1 MPTPLFPKIRHAAL
15 LAVLLAAGA
24 CASAEAPVRH
34 VASASVLGSI
44 VVPAGRA
51 GTVSVP
57 VTLDRT
63 TIDTSGD
70 GNPHS
75 VKVVGQSGD
84 HLVEV
89 LDAYPS
95 KPQGMSRCQ
104 AGSETWFRVIDTTAR
119 KQLYSRLVDS
129 CLNDQVQAADPLITR
144 SDDGSRITLHGL
156 YSSVTVAIG
165 ADGSVRETP

>member
-1 MPTPLFPKIRHAAL
+1 MPTLSFPKSRHAAL
-15 LAVLLAAGA
+15 AALLFASSA
-24 CASAEAPVRH
+24 CAVAKAPVRH
-34 VASASVLGSI
+34 VSSADALGSI

-51 GTVSVP
+51 GTVSVR
-57 VTLDRT
+57 VTVDRA
-63 TIDTSGD
+63 TINMSGD

-75 VKVVGQSGD
+75 VKVVGQNGD
-84 HLVEV
+84 HVVEL

-104 AGSETWFRVIDTTAR
+104 AGSETWFRIIDTAAR

-144 SDDGSRITLHGL
+144 SDDGSKVTLHGL

-165 ADGSVRETP
+165 ADGAVREMP